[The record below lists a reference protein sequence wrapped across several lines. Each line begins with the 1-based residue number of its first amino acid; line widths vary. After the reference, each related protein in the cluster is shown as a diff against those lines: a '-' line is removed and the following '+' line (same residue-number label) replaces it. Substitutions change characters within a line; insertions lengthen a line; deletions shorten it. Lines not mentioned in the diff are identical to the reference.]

1 MRLRN
6 VKGSKEI
13 IESSKYIILNPEENK
28 GKWKNVFGNDKPIH
42 IEIGMG
48 KGDFII
54 GMAKNNPN
62 INFIGI
68 EMYDSVIVKAV
79 QKLENEELDNLK
91 LIRMDARL
99 IEDVFD
105 KEIDLIYLNFS
116 DPWPKERHAK
126 RRLTSPIFLE
136 KYDKIFK
143 NNAEI
148 IMKTDNNPLFEYSK
162 ESLENFGYQ
171 IKSITR
177 DLYQEDVSQNIKT
190 EYEKKFVK
198 LGVKINRLAAVKQS
212 KSNNPQKNIM
222 IKG

>member
-116 DPWPKERHAK
+116 DPWPKSRAAK
-126 RRLTSPIFLE
+126 KRLTHERLLNRYE
-136 KYDKIFK
+136 NIFK
-143 NNAEI
+143 GKKTI
-148 IMKTDNNPLFEYSK
+148 FMKTDNTALFEFSI
-162 ESLENFGYQ
+162 ESLSEFGYKLKN
-171 IKSITR
+171 ISL
-177 DLYQEDVSQNIKT
+177 DLHNSDFKNNVMT
-190 EYEKKFVK
+190 EYERKFSEK
-198 LGVKINRLAAVKQS
+198 GVKINRLEAYKD
-212 KSNNPQKNIM
+212 
-222 IKG
+222 

>member
-1 MRLRN
+1 MRLKH
-6 VKGSKEI
+6 VKGANEI
-13 IESSKYIILNPEENK
+13 IEKGKYYVEDATNYI
-28 GKWKNVFGNDKPIH
+28 GKWKEVFQNDNPIY

-54 GMAKNNPN
+54 ENALRYPN

-68 EMYDSVIVKAV
+68 EKFDSVLVRAI
-79 QKLENEELDNLK
+79 QKSNELEIDNLK
-91 LIRMDARL
+91 LVRLDANY
-99 IEDVFD
+99 IDTIFS
-105 KEIDLIYLNFS
+105 KEISLIYLNFS

-143 NNAEI
+143 SNAEI

-162 ESLENFGYQ
+162 ESLEDFGYQ

-198 LGVKINRLAAVKQS
+198 LGVKINRLVAAKQS
-212 KSNNPQKNIM
+212 KSNKKSPKTL
-222 IKG
+222 

>member
-54 GMAKNNPN
+54 DMAKNNPN

-116 DPWPKERHAK
+116 DPWPKSRAAK
-126 RRLTSPIFLE
+126 KRLTHKRFLNRYE
-136 KYDKIFK
+136 NIFK
-143 NNAEI
+143 GKKTI
-148 IMKTDNNPLFEYSK
+148 FMKTDNTALFEFSI
-162 ESLENFGYQ
+162 ESLSEFGYKLKN
-171 IKSITR
+171 ISL
-177 DLYQEDVSQNIKT
+177 DLHNSDFKNNVMT
-190 EYEKKFVK
+190 EYERKFSEK
-198 LGVKINRLAAVKQS
+198 GVKINRLEAYKD
-212 KSNNPQKNIM
+212 
-222 IKG
+222 

>member
-1 MRLRN
+1 MRLKH
-6 VKGSKEI
+6 VKGANEI
-13 IESSKYIILNPEENK
+13 IEK
-28 GKWKNVFGNDKPIH
+28 GKYYVEDATNHIGNWKEIFQNDNPIY

-54 GMAKNNPN
+54 ENALHYPN

-68 EMYDSVIVKAV
+68 ERFDSVLVRAI
-79 QKLENEELDNLK
+79 QKSNELELDNLK
-91 LIRMDARL
+91 LVRLDANY
-99 IEDVFD
+99 IDTIFS
-105 KEIDLIYLNFS
+105 KEISLIYLNFS

-136 KYDKIFK
+136 KYGKIFK
-143 NNAEI
+143 DKANI
-148 IMKTDNNPLFEYSK
+148 MMKTDNNPLFEYSK

-177 DLYQEDVSQNIKT
+177 DLYQEDISQNIPT

-198 LGVKINRLAAVKQS
+198 LGVKINRLEAIKQS
-212 KSNNPQKNIM
+212 KSNK
-222 IKG
+222 KSKKH